1 MAGHEWDWFQREE
14 LIGQISDIR
23 VQNLQVERENIQKRT
38 FTRWINLH
46 LEKCEPPLEVHDLFL
61 DIQDGKV
68 LMALLEV
75 MSGQR
80 LLHEYKF
87 SSHRIF
93 RLNNIAKS
101 LKFLE
106 ESNVK
111 LVSIDA
117 AEIADG
123 NPSMVLGLIWNIILF
138 FQIKELT
145 GNLNH
150 MSSSS
155 SLSSFPSGTDSDTS
169 HPSTPNTE
177 KNMSLTIK
185 DQRKAIRALLH
196 WVQQRTRKYGVAVQD
211 FATSWRSGLAFLAII
226 KAVDSSLV
234 DMKDALDRSP
244 RENLENAFRIAFQC
258 LNIPRLLEPEDI
270 MVDSPDEQSIMTYV
284 AQFLERFPDLEGD
297 DLSEADS
304 PVESTYVHYK
314 DGPVEEEGK
323 IVIFNQNQEYA
334 YTMNH
339 ESFQPPPPKVFV
351 CSVPD
356 TTLASTPEIPHE
368 ALNNRLS
375 SALNDETQSQ
385 QEELQTAESHK
396 SVQNAQSLLGDVD
409 PALDLITDS
418 LTSLHLTPSKLHYAQ
433 KNRTED
439 SQLDLSIEND
449 VADTVDCSKYSKMSP
464 SKKLTESQICAED
477 HIDTTSSS
485 FSTLNP
491 LLGASKDSPYK
502 VADNLFFAKPFYS
515 IEQTG
520 SEASN
525 VPLRSVSPVTPTD
538 EEDAYKYILHL
549 QDDVQKKSPLPLGY
563 EHPSQMSAFKEANI
577 STVLVEDT
585 HRGHPDLFRSTR
597 SEGAVQLHTP
607 IPESLN
613 IRTGDGTEP
622 KMSLGPAKV
631 SVIPHDLFYY
641 PHYSVPIADVLDAF
655 VEFGAEES
663 GKNKLQSV
671 PPLHFSPEH
680 SVRKTSIDASH
691 TKESEALSEAFLN
704 ENHSLTSPGI
714 SIISSSVANINQ
726 MEPTNANSD
735 IDSHTT
741 KKKEDSMC
749 NGEARIPPYLQV
761 DENHLSDATERT
773 IGHEL
778 NDTKK
783 NPGKSISLGKEG
795 VTINGPFPTLRLEK
809 ENISGLSSSRT
820 SRSDTSIHY
829 RRHDHIADGKDTVHW
844 LKHENSESVGVNT
857 QVRLLQEG
865 LITVSATSNYNYPL
879 RRHQTID
886 FLYFFIFLWMVVYSI
901 MILPELDIEKV
912 TFFSPD
918 Q

>member
-1 MAGHEWDWFQREE
+1 MEHRKE
-14 LIGQISDIR
+14 L
-23 VQNLQVERENIQKRT
+23 LVERENIQKRT

-80 LLHEYKF
+80 LLHEYKS

-177 KNMSLTIK
+177 KTMSLTIK
-185 DQRKAIRALLH
+185 DQRKAIKALLH

-226 KAVDSSLV
+226 KAIDSSLV
-234 DMKDALDRSP
+234 DMKDALDKSP
-244 RENLENAFRIAFQC
+244 RENLENAFRIAFQS

-284 AQFLERFPDLEGD
+284 AQFLEHFPDLEGD
-297 DLSEADS
+297 NLSEADS

-323 IVIFNQNQEYA
+323 VVIFNQSQEYA
-334 YTMNH
+334 YTVNH
-339 ESFQPPPPKVFV
+339 ESLQPPPPKIFV
-351 CSVPD
+351 CSVPE
-356 TTLASTPEIPHE
+356 TTLDCTPEIPFE
-368 ALNNRLS
+368 ALNERIS
-375 SALNDETQSQ
+375 SALTDKTQPQ
-385 QEELQTAESHK
+385 QDDLKTAESHK
-396 SVQNAQSLLGDVD
+396 AVPKAKIELGDVD
-409 PALDLITDS
+409 PTLDTITDG
-418 LTSLHLTPSKLHYAQ
+418 LTSLHLTSSKLYYAQ
-433 KNRTED
+433 KNNTED
-439 SQLDLSIEND
+439 SQPNLSIENN
-449 VADTVDCSKYSKMSP
+449 VPDTVNCSKYSKMSL
-464 SKKLTESQICAED
+464 SKKCTEPQFSAED
-477 HIDTTSSS
+477 HIDAASSP

-491 LLGASKDSPYK
+491 LLGNSNESPYK
-502 VADNLFFAKPFYS
+502 VANKLIFGKPFYS

-520 SEASN
+520 SGASN
-525 VPLRSVSPVTPTD
+525 VPMPSVSPVTPTD
-538 EEDAYKYILHL
+538 EEDAYEEDAYKYILHL
-549 QDDVQKKSPLPLGY
+549 QDDLQKKSPMPLGY
-563 EHPSQMSAFKEANI
+563 EHPNQMSAFQEARIN
-577 STVLVEDT
+577 TVLVEDVT

-597 SEGAVQLHTP
+597 SEGAVQSHTP
-607 IPESLN
+607 IPASLN
-613 IRTGDGTEP
+613 IRTSDEVVP
-622 KMSLGPAKV
+622 KTSPGPAKV

-655 VEFGAEES
+655 VEFSAEES
-663 GKNKLQSV
+663 AKNKLQSE
-671 PPLHFSPEH
+671 PPLHFSPEQPM
-680 SVRKTSIDASH
+680 RKTSIDVSPTKASEPPSE
-691 TKESEALSEAFLN
+691 TLLKEGHFI
-704 ENHSLTSPGI
+704 TTPGI
-714 SIISSSVANINQ
+714 SIFSSNVANINQ
-726 MEPTNANSD
+726 IGQTNANSD
-735 IDSHTT
+735 IHNHNT
-741 KKKEDSMC
+741 KKKEDSVC
-749 NGEARIPPYLQV
+749 NGEARTPPYLQV
-761 DENHLSDATERT
+761 DENHVEDSTERT
-773 IGHEL
+773 MGHEL
-778 NDTKK
+778 HDSKRKQEN
-783 NPGKSISLGKEG
+783 SISLGKEG
-795 VTINGPFPTLRLEK
+795 GRMNGRFPVLQPEE
-809 ENISGLSSSRT
+809 ENIGGLSSSRT
-820 SRSDTSIHY
+820 SQSDTSIHY
-829 RRHDHIADGKDTVHW
+829 RRHEHVADGKDTVYW
-844 LKHENSESVGVNT
+844 RKHENSESVEEVNP

-865 LITVSATSNYNYPL
+865 LISVSAIPNYNYQL
-879 RRHQTID
+879 RRHHTID
-886 FLYFFIFLWMVVYSI
+886 FFYFFIFLWMVVYGI
-901 MILPELDIEKV
+901 MILPELDIDKV
-912 TFFSPD
+912 TFFSHD

>member
-1 MAGHEWDWFQREE
+1 MEHRKE
-14 LIGQISDIR
+14 L
-23 VQNLQVERENIQKRT
+23 LVERENIQKRT

-80 LLHEYKF
+80 LLHEYKS

-138 FQIKELT
+138 LQIKELT

-169 HPSTPNTE
+169 HPSTPSTE
-177 KNMSLTIK
+177 RNMSLTIK

-244 RENLENAFRIAFQC
+244 RENLENAFRIAFQS

-284 AQFLERFPDLEGD
+284 AQFLEHFPELEGD

-323 IVIFNQNQEYA
+323 VVIFNQNQEYA
-334 YTMNH
+334 YTVNH

-356 TTLASTPEIPHE
+356 TTLASTPEISHE
-368 ALNNRLS
+368 ALNNKLS
-375 SALNDETQSQ
+375 SAQNNKTQPQ

-396 SVQNAQSLLGDVD
+396 AVQKTQLLLGDVD

-418 LTSLHLTPSKLHYAQ
+418 LTSLHLTPSKLHNTQ

-439 SQLDLSIEND
+439 SQLDLSFENN
-449 VADTVDCSKYSKMSP
+449 VADTVDSSKYSKMSP

-477 HIDTTSSS
+477 HVDTTSSP

-491 LLGASKDSPYK
+491 LLRTAKDSPYK
-502 VADNLFFAKPFYS
+502 AADKLFFAKPFYS

-520 SEASN
+520 SDASN
-525 VPLRSVSPVTPTD
+525 VPLRSASPVTPTD
-538 EEDAYKYILHL
+538 EEDAYRYILHL

-563 EHPSQMSAFKEANI
+563 EYPGQMSAFKEANI
-577 STVLVEDT
+577 STVLVDDT

-597 SEGAVQLHTP
+597 SEGAVPSHTP
-607 IPESLN
+607 IQESLN

-622 KMSLGPAKV
+622 KTSPGPAKV

-655 VEFGAEES
+655 VEFSAESE
-663 GKNKLQSV
+663 KKKLQSE
-671 PPLHFSPEH
+671 PPLHVSPEH
-680 SVRKTSIDASH
+680 SVRKTSIDVSH
-691 TKESEALSEAFLN
+691 SKASEALSETLLN
-704 ENHSLTSPGI
+704 EDPSIINPGI
-714 SIISSSVANINQ
+714 AIISSSVANINQ
-726 MEPTNANSD
+726 MGPTNANSD
-735 IDSHTT
+735 IDSH
-741 KKKEDSMC
+741 KKEVSLC

-761 DENHLSDATERT
+761 DENHLDDATERT
-773 IGHEL
+773 MGHEL
-778 NDTKK
+778 IDTQK
-783 NPGKSISLGKEG
+783 NPGKPISLGKEG
-795 VTINGPFPTLRLEK
+795 VTINGRIPVLRLEK
-809 ENISGLSSSRT
+809 ENNGDLSSSRT
-820 SRSDTSIHY
+820 SQSDTSIHY

-844 LKHENSESVGVNT
+844 LKHEKSELVEGVNT

-865 LITVSATSNYNYPL
+865 LITVSATSRYNYPL